1 MPGGP
6 SMTFGKKGVG
16 GQATQPST
24 GAATLG
30 REFVNGARKGMV
42 TEEREES
49 GWSEKKKKGR
59 ELETGKRAE
68 NGLVKGQGLEQRMQS

>member
-1 MPGGP
+1 
-6 SMTFGKKGVG
+6 
-16 GQATQPST
+16 
-24 GAATLG
+24 
-30 REFVNGARKGMV
+30 MV